1 MPTTIRRQP
10 TAPAIPPAE
19 RAASILTPL
28 LVAALTV
35 AAFLPAVRNEYINW
49 DDIQNFADNPRYRSF
64 SDADLHWMFTTFH
77 LGPYQPLSWLSLAL
91 DCRLI
96 GPTAAAHHTFNLV
109 YQTLAAIT
117 LYFVAVRLLALAT
130 RRPRSD
136 ARLKLAAAFGAL
148 VFAVHPLRV
157 ESVAWAS
164 ERRDVLSGFLIA
176 LTVLLYL
183 RAMDRPPGRRAWR
196 LALCVIAYA
205 LALLAKAA
213 GMSLP
218 VVLLL
223 LDAWPLRRFEK
234 SPQAEPPQS
243 QPPRRVLLEKIPFVI
258 LAIAAAVVAFF
269 GQREQSAFQS
279 LADLSILDRVRVAS
293 FGVWFYLF
301 KSIWPA
307 GLRPI
312 YSMPPAAAA
321 AVAAPRFW
329 FAVAG
334 VLIASGLALTQWQKR
349 PWLAVAW
356 FSILALLAPVS
367 GLAQAGPQLAADRY
381 AYLPGMVIGML
392 AAGALLAITTRAA
405 SPSLS
410 FAATAAAAV
419 VVLLLAATTTRQ
431 TRFWHNSIALWHRV
445 LAFEPANRFARANL
459 AAAHL
464 RRGEVAPAIEQL
476 EINARNHPDQIQ
488 QQISLATTL
497 RQTGR
502 ANDSL
507 APARR
512 AVEIDPKSPEAQRAL
527 GEALLLTD
535 RINESVAPLEMLCQL
550 APNDAFARV
559 RLAEA
564 LMRQGKPQRSVELLV
579 AAVQLAP
586 NDPRLFEDVSRI
598 YGRLRLM
605 RQAADAAR
613 RGLAVSPND
622 AALAQRLAWLL
633 ATSLDDSVR
642 DGNSALALANKLVE
656 AVPGDCRFLATQAA
670 ALGELGRFEE
680 ARTVL
685 ARAIALCP
693 GDEWI
698 ASKGKMMDLMFGS
711 HERFQD
717 VE

>member
-35 AAFLPAVRNEYINW
+35 AAFLPAVRNEFINW
-49 DDIQNFADNPRYRSF
+49 DDIQNFADNPHYRTF
-64 SDADLHWMFTTFH
+64 SDTDLRWMFTTFH

-130 RRPRSD
+130 RRSRSD
-136 ARLKLAAAFGAL
+136 LRLKLAAAFGAL

-183 RAMDRPPGRRAWR
+183 RAMDRPPGHRRWR
-196 LALCVIAYA
+196 LALCVAAYA

-243 QPPRRVLLEKIPFVI
+243 EPPRRVLLEKLPFVI
-258 LAIAAAVVAFF
+258 LAVAAAVVAFF

-279 LADLSILDRVRVAS
+279 LADLSILDRIRVAS

-301 KSIWPA
+301 KSLWPA

-312 YSMPPAAAA
+312 YSMPSGAAL
-321 AVAAPRFW
+321 AAPRFW
-329 FAVAG
+329 FAVG
-334 VLIASGLALTQWQKR
+334 GILIASGLALAQWQKR

-381 AYLPGMVIGML
+381 AYLPGMVIGLL
-392 AAGALLAITTRAA
+392 AAGALLAITARAK
-405 SPSLS
+405 STSLS
-410 FAATAAAAV
+410 FGATIAAAV
-419 VVLLLAATTTRQ
+419 IVLLLAATTSRQ
-431 TRFWHNSIALWHRV
+431 TRFWHDSIAVWHRV

-476 EINARNHPDQIQ
+476 EINARNHPDQLQ

-512 AVEIDPKSPEAQRAL
+512 AVEIDPRSPDAQRAL

-535 RINESVAPLEMLCQL
+535 RVNESVAPLGMLCQL

-564 LMRQGKPQRSVELLV
+564 LMRQSKPQRAGELLIV
-579 AAVQLAP
+579 ALQLAP
-586 NDPRLFEDVSRI
+586 NDPRVYDDVSHI
-598 YGRLRLM
+598 YGRM
-605 RQAADAAR
+605 RQMRPAADAAR
-613 RGLAVSPND
+613 RGLSVSPND
-622 AALAQRLAWLL
+622 AILAQRLAWLL

-642 DGNSALALANKLVE
+642 DGNAALALADRLATV
-656 AVPGDCRFLATQAA
+656 APPTDCRMLVTRAA

-680 ARTVL
+680 ARRL
-685 ARAIALCP
+685 IADALKLCP
-693 GDEWI
+693 NDDWI
-698 ASKGKMMDLMFGS
+698 GSKGKMMDLMFGS